1 MRLAFAHVAVA
12 ACQLW
17 LVCLTNGGCR
27 AEAPPPLTVAPV
39 PTAVT
44 PLPTVSPSEGIADAG
59 TAASASAAGTP
70 PSPIKL
76 TAKAIALPGIS
87 GHAALDYLV
96 FESSRGRIWVP
107 VGDTGSVDVFDP
119 ASAQFTRIDGFKSAE
134 RDMHGKKRMMG
145 PSSGSF
151 GEGFVYIGNRAS
163 SEVCAIDAGTL
174 KPGKC
179 FKLATQPDGVAYVA
193 SAKELWVTTPRD
205 SSVTVLDASTPG
217 TLRPKAVI
225 KTPGSPEG
233 YAVDDTHGLFLT
245 NLEDKDQT
253 LVIDVKTHKI
263 RSTWASACGSDGP
276 RGIAVDAAS
285 ELVMVACTDHVQ
297 VLDGAHEG
305 AQVGKLDT
313 GGGVDNVEWLASQ
326 RLLYV
331 GAATAAKLSVIRVDE
346 KGQPA
351 VVAVGATAEGARN
364 AVVDA
369 SGNAYLADPMHGG
382 ILVFQFKL

>member
-1 MRLAFAHVAVA
+1 M
-12 ACQLW
+12 Q
-17 LVCLTNGGCR
+17 
-27 AEAPPPLTVAPV
+27 
-39 PTAVT
+39 
-44 PLPTVSPSEGIADAG
+44 
-59 TAASASAAGTP
+59 
-70 PSPIKL
+70 L

-119 ASAQFTRIDGFKSAE
+119 ASAQFTRIDGFKNAE
-134 RDMHGKKRMMG
+134 RDVHGKKRMMG

-217 TLRPKAVI
+217 TLRPKAVV

-253 LVIDVKTHKI
+253 IVIDVKSHKI
-263 RSTWASACGSDGP
+263 RSTWPSACGSDGP

-297 VLDGAHEG
+297 VLDGVHEG

-313 GGGVDNVEWLASQ
+313 GGGVDNVEWLASR

-331 GAATAAKLSVIRVDE
+331 GAAAAAKLSVIHVDE